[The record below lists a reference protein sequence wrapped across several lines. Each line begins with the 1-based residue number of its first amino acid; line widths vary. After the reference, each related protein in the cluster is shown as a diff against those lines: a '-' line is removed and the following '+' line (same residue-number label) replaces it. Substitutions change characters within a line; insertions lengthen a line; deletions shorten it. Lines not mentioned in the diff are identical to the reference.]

1 MQTTAAV
8 RTTAEQAIRYEP
20 EREVARGAIGSVW
33 RAVDRHT
40 GVRVAMK
47 VLRPEAAA
55 QPDLVAAFAAE
66 GAILADLDHP
76 GVVRWLD
83 CVEHDGRRALVLE
96 FIEGEDLRSR
106 LRRRG
111 PVPPAVAADVIAQA
125 AETLAYLHGQGV
137 VHGDIKPG
145 NLLIPRRGPVR
156 LIDFGAA
163 RRTGA
168 RAQSWA
174 TQATPEYVAPEVVAG
189 ERPTPATDVYALGI
203 VLFELLCGR
212 SPYRGGSPAEVL
224 SRHGRCAPVPVPG
237 LPPVLWSAI
246 EDCLAA
252 DPGRRPAAG
261 LIAAR
266 LRAAEAALDGVPA
279 LLASSADEVT
289 WWPRADAPAA
299 ARVRVEPSSRAGH
312 DAGPG
317 VGVED
322 ASGAGS
328 EDERGA
334 GTVTWMRLPDAAE
347 SGARMVARRAP
358 RRVGRRPRL
367 VAASAVPIGLLA
379 AAAATVLALSG
390 GPDGTGPGPGRPEAK
405 FGVPGPGTTAP
416 ATTDPGTGPVPSDP
430 SSAVEV
436 LPGPSA
442 GLHGGPA
449 DGAGVTGGDRSGSES
464 SADSDGA
471 GAGSGAGP
479 GADGPGGS
487 PGSGGTRSEQGGS
500 GESGIPSEINQ
511 PDTGWL
517 PGIGEPMPT
526 SKPMP

>member
-1 MQTTAAV
+1 M

-83 CVEHDGRRALVLE
+83 SLEYDGRRALVLE

-163 RRTGA
+163 RRTDA
-168 RAQSWA
+168 LAQSWA

-237 LPPVLWSAI
+237 LPPVLWTTI
-246 EDCLAA
+246 EECLAA
-252 DPGRRPAAG
+252 EPGRRPPAG
-261 LIAAR
+261 VIAAR

-279 LLASSADEVT
+279 LLASPADEVT
-289 WWPRADAPAA
+289 WWPRTDAPAA
-299 ARVRVEPSSRAGH
+299 ARVRVRAESE
-312 DAGPG
+312 
-317 VGVED
+317 VEI
-322 ASGAGS
+322 
-328 EDERGA
+328 GA
-334 GTVTWMRLPDAAE
+334 GTVTWMRLPDAPDP
-347 SGARMVARRAP
+347 GARMVARRAS

-367 VAASAVPIGLLA
+367 VAASVVPIGLLA
-379 AAAATVLALSG
+379 AAAATVLALTG
-390 GPDGTGPGPGRPEAK
+390 GPDGTGPGSGRPEAK
-405 FGVPGPGTTAP
+405 FGGPGPGATAS
-416 ATTDPGTGPVPSDP
+416 ATTEPGTGLAPLDP
-430 SSAVEV
+430 SSSVG
-436 LPGPSA
+436 LQPGPSA
-442 GLHGGPA
+442 GPA
-449 DGAGVTGGDRSGSES
+449 GGVTDGDRSGSES

-479 GADGPGGS
+479 GADGPAGS
-487 PGSGGTRSEQGGS
+487 RESDGTRPDQGGT
-500 GESGIPSEINQ
+500 GENGIPSEINR
-511 PDTGWL
+511 PATGWL

-526 SKPMP
+526 SGPMP